1 MNDCRWLKPVLVG
14 QFEFTE
20 WTPDNHLRH
29 SRFVALR
36 DDKDPKDVVRKDEV
50 IVLLLPWLSQLC
62 VLLGSKLQPDASALL
77 PDCLFNLLAS
87 SRKTRFMLRTVAKKI
102 NKTV

>member
-1 MNDCRWLKPVLVG
+1 MKRFRELEIAECPFANLPEPRGGRWGQGLTAAKMEERRWLKPERVG

-36 DDKDPKDVVRKDEV
+36 DDKKAWDVGQEN
-50 IVLLLPWLSQLC
+50 
-62 VLLGSKLQPDASALL
+62 G
-77 PDCLFNLLAS
+77 
-87 SRKTRFMLRTVAKKI
+87 
-102 NKTV
+102 